1 MRLTIIRG
9 QPVVSRTNA
18 GLSLFHYLG
27 LTHSLPRNLP
37 INGLFWGNFKVA
49 FLHLN
54 IRGRLVLG
62 FSVLCVLLAVV
73 IGTTI
78 VKVRTVNES
87 TDRTVN
93 LRVPTAMTA
102 SDMVAGVYASLAS
115 LRGWLITGN
124 EVFKSERAVLWK
136 DLQARGSEMD
146 RLAGQ
151 WTVEQNKVDW
161 KQAKPLLDELRN
173 AQDKAEAIAHT
184 IDEQPAAKILATEAA
199 PLAKLMLQKATAII
213 DEEGG
218 IASTDARK
226 SLLIG
231 FADMRGSMAMA
242 IGAIRAY
249 LLTADVAFKNEFVE
263 LWALNQ
269 KKFDALEKRRSEM
282 TGDQQTAFD
291 TLVAARAKFAP
302 LPQKMFEIRASDRW
316 NMAQWFLTNEAAPRA
331 NKLLDIF
338 AGDKTAVG
346 SRAGGMVARQQNNLK
361 ADGAAVLAETGFL
374 MTLLWVL
381 MGVGIGVAAT
391 VVYLT
396 NRSIVP
402 PILSMVGAMGRLA
415 GGDHSVEI
423 PATDKQDEIGLMA
436 RAVLIFKEN
445 MIKAKELAAK
455 EAEAISARV
464 ARAARVNELTQ
475 TFDTDISNVLRSVA
489 SASTELQATASQM
502 TSTAEETSNQATA
515 VAAATEEA
523 STNVQTV
530 AAASEELASSVT
542 EIGRQ
547 VAQSAA
553 IAQKA
558 VGEADRTNTTVQ
570 GLFKDAASIG
580 DVVKLISEIAS
591 QTNLLALNAT
601 IEAARAGEAGRG
613 FAVVAAEVKSLAE
626 QTAKATDQIS
636 AQVSSIQN
644 SSSEAVSAIKG
655 ISATINE
662 MSEIASAIAGAVEEQ
677 GSATQEIARNV
688 QQAALGTGEIS
699 SNVAGVQQAAGD
711 TGAAAHQ
718 VLQASS
724 ELSRQSETMRG
735 QVETFL
741 SNIKAA

>member
-1 MRLTIIRG
+1 M
-9 QPVVSRTNA
+9 
-18 GLSLFHYLG
+18 
-27 LTHSLPRNLP
+27 
-37 INGLFWGNFKVA
+37 A
-49 FLHLN
+49 FLQLN
-54 IRGRLVLG
+54 IRGRLILG
-62 FSVLCVLLAVV
+62 FSVLGVLLAAVV
-73 IGTTI
+73 GTTI
-78 VKVRTVNES
+78 IKVRTVNES

-102 SDMVAGVYASLAS
+102 SDLVAGVYASLAS

-124 EVFKSERAVLWK
+124 DVFKAERMLLWK
-136 DLQARGSEMD
+136 DIQARGSEMD
-146 RLAGQ
+146 RLSGQ
-151 WTVEQNKVDW
+151 WTVEQNKLDW
-161 KQAKPLLDELRN
+161 KQAKPLLDELRS

-184 IDEQPAAKILATEAA
+184 IDEQPAAKILAIEAA
-199 PLAKLMLQKATAII
+199 PLAKLMLQKATSII

-249 LLTADVAFKNEFVE
+249 LLTADEAFKTEFVE

-269 KKFDALEKRRSEM
+269 KKFDALDKRRSEM
-282 TGDQQTAFD
+282 TPDQQKAFD
-291 TLVAARAKFAP
+291 ALVGARTKFAP
-302 LPQKMFEIRASDRW
+302 LPQKMFDIRASDRW

-338 AGDKTAVG
+338 AGAKNAEG
-346 SRAGGMVARQQNNLK
+346 SRSGGMVMRQQNNLK
-361 ADGAAVLAETGFL
+361 ADGAAVLAETSLL

-381 MGVGIGVAAT
+381 MGVGIGVAVT

-402 PILSMVGAMGRLA
+402 PILKMVGAMGQLA
-415 GGDHSVEI
+415 AGDHAVEI
-423 PATDKQDEIGLMA
+423 PSTNKKDEIGLMA

-445 MIKAKELAAK
+445 MIKAKELATK

-464 ARAARVNELTQ
+464 ARAARVNELTEA
-475 TFDTDISNVLRSVA
+475 FDAEISTVLRSVA
-489 SASTELQATASQM
+489 SASTELQATASSM
-502 TSTAEETSNQATA
+502 TATAEETSNQATA

-530 AAASEELASSVT
+530 AAASEELASSVS
-542 EIGRQ
+542 EISRQ
-547 VAQSAA
+547 VAQSAT

-558 VGEADRTNTTVQ
+558 VVEADRTNTTVQ

-735 QVETFL
+735 QVESFL

>member
-1 MRLTIIRG
+1 LRWREFI
-9 QPVVSRTNA
+9 
-18 GLSLFHYLG
+18 
-27 LTHSLPRNLP
+27 
-37 INGLFWGNFKVA
+37 VA
-49 FLHLN
+49 FLQLN
-54 IRGRLVLG
+54 IRGRLILG
-62 FSVLCVLLAVV
+62 FSVLCVLLAGVV
-73 IGTTI
+73 GITMI
-78 VKVRTVNES
+78 KVHTVSEA
-87 TDRTVN
+87 TERTVN

-124 EVFKSERAVLWK
+124 DVFKAERAAFWK
-136 DLQARGSEMD
+136 ELQTRGSEMD
-146 RLAGQ
+146 RLSGQ

-161 KQAKPLLDELRN
+161 RQAKPLLDELRN

-184 IDEQPAAKILATEAA
+184 IDEQPAAKLLATEAA

-218 IASTDARK
+218 IASTDTRK

-249 LLTADVAFKNEFVE
+249 LLTADAAFKSEYE
-263 LWALNQ
+263 QLWVLNQ
-269 KKFDALEKRRSEM
+269 KKFDALSKRRSEM
-282 TGDQQTAFD
+282 TSDQQAAFD
-291 TLVAARAKFAP
+291 SLVEARAKFSP

-338 AGDKTAVG
+338 AGAKNSAG
-346 SRAGGMVARQQNNLK
+346 ARSGGMVSRQQDNLK
-361 ADGAAVLAETGFL
+361 QDGATTLAETNFL
-374 MTLLWVL
+374 TTLLWVL
-381 MGVGIGVAAT
+381 LGVGIGVAAT

-402 PILSMVGAMGRLA
+402 PILKMVSAMGRLA

-423 PATDKQDEIGLMA
+423 PATDNKDEIGLMA

-464 ARAARVNELTQ
+464 ARATRVNELTQ
-475 TFDTDISNVLRSVA
+475 AFDVDISTVLRSVA
-489 SASTELQATASQM
+489 SASTELQATASSM
-502 TSTAEETSNQATA
+502 TATAEETSSQATA

-530 AAASEELASSVT
+530 AAASEELASSVN
-542 EIGRQ
+542 EISRQ

-558 VGEADRTNTTVQ
+558 VAEADRTNTTVQ
-570 GLFKDAASIG
+570 GLFNDAASIG
-580 DVVKLISEIAS
+580 DVVKLISDIAS

-636 AQVSSIQN
+636 TQIASIQT
-644 SSSEAVSAIKG
+644 SSSDAVDAIKG
-655 ISATINE
+655 ITTTINE
-662 MSEIASAIAGAVEEQ
+662 INEIASAIASAVEEQ

-699 SNVAGVQQAAGD
+699 SNVTGVQQAAGD

-724 ELSRQSETMRG
+724 ELSRQSETMRTH
-735 QVETFL
+735 VEGFL

>member
-1 MRLTIIRG
+1 MVNG
-9 QPVVSRTNA
+9 QPSSGVRA
-18 GLSLFHYLG
+18 GCSH
-27 LTHSLPRNLP
+27 
-37 INGLFWGNFKVA
+37 WGKFTVA
-49 FLHLN
+49 FLQLN
-54 IRGRLVLG
+54 IRGRLILG
-62 FSVLCVLLAVV
+62 FSVLCILLAAVV
-73 IGTTI
+73 GTTI
-78 VKVRTVNES
+78 IKVRTVDES
-87 TDRTVN
+87 TKRTVN

-102 SDMVAGVYASLAS
+102 SDLVTGVYASLAS
-115 LRGWLITGN
+115 LRGWLITDN
-124 EVFKSERAVLWK
+124 DVFKTERAVLWK
-136 DLQARGSEMD
+136 DIQEHGSEMD
-146 RLAGQ
+146 RLSGQ
-151 WTVEQNKVDW
+151 WTVEQNKLDW
-161 KQAKPLLDELRN
+161 KEAKSLLDELRN

-184 IDEQPAAKILATEAA
+184 VDEQPAAKILATEAA
-199 PLAKLMLQKATAII
+199 PLAKLMLQKATSII

-249 LLTADVAFKNEFVE
+249 LLTADAAFKTEFSE

-282 TGDQQTAFD
+282 TPDQQKAFD
-291 TLVAARAKFAP
+291 ALVAARAKFSP

-338 AGDKTAVG
+338 AGPKNATG
-346 SRAGGMVARQQNNLK
+346 SRSGGMVSRQQDNLK
-361 ADGAAVLAETGFL
+361 SDGAAVLAETNFL

-402 PILSMVGAMGRLA
+402 PILKMVGAMGQLSR
-415 GGDHSVEI
+415 GDHSVEI
-423 PATDKQDEIGLMA
+423 PATENKDEIGLMA

-445 MIKAKELAAK
+445 MIRAKELAAK
-455 EAEAISARV
+455 EAEAIKERV

-475 TFDTDISNVLRSVA
+475 AFDADITTVLRSVA
-489 SASTELQATASQM
+489 SASTELQATASSM
-502 TSTAEETSNQATA
+502 TATAEETSNQATA
-515 VAAATEEA
+515 VAGATEEA

-530 AAASEELASSVT
+530 AAASEQLASSVT
-542 EIGRQ
+542 EISRQ
-547 VAQSAA
+547 VAQSAT
-553 IAQKA
+553 IAKKA
-558 VGEADRTNTTVQ
+558 VVEADRTNTAVQ

-636 AQVSSIQN
+636 AQVSSIQT

-662 MSEIASAIAGAVEEQ
+662 MSEIASAIASAVEEQ

-699 SNVAGVQQAAGD
+699 SNVTGVQQAAGD

-735 QVETFL
+735 QVESFL

>member
-1 MRLTIIRG
+1 M
-9 QPVVSRTNA
+9 A
-18 GLSLFHYLG
+18 M
-27 LTHSLPRNLP
+27 
-37 INGLFWGNFKVA
+37 
-49 FLHLN
+49 LHLN
-54 IRGRLVLG
+54 IRGRLILG
-62 FSVLCVLLAVV
+62 FSVLCALLACVV
-73 IGTTI
+73 GVTI
-78 VKVRTVNES
+78 LKVNVVNVS

-102 SDMVAGVYASLAS
+102 SDVVAGVYASLAS

-124 EVFKSERAVLWK
+124 DAFKAERATLWK
-136 DLQARGSEMD
+136 DIQRHGSAMD
-146 RLAGQ
+146 GLSGQ
-151 WTVEQNKVDW
+151 WTVEQNKADW
-161 KQAKPLLDELRN
+161 KQAKPLLDELRS

-199 PLAKLMLQKATAII
+199 PLAKAMLQRATAII

-218 IASTDARK
+218 ISSTDQRK

-249 LLTADVAFKNEFVE
+249 LLTADMTFKKEFE
-263 LWALNQ
+263 DLWALNQ
-269 KKFDALEKRRSEM
+269 NKFEALSKRRAEM
-282 TGDQQTAFD
+282 TSDQQKAFD
-291 TLVAARAKFAP
+291 ELVAARAKFSP

-316 NMAQWFLTNEAAPRA
+316 NMAQWLLSNEAAPRA

-338 AGDKTAVG
+338 VGPKDAAGMR
-346 SRAGGMVARQQNNLK
+346 SGGMVARQQENLK
-361 ADGAAVLAETGFL
+361 KDGAAVLAETGFL

-381 MGVGIGVAAT
+381 LGAAIGVAAT

-402 PILSMVGAMGRLA
+402 PILNMVGAMGQLA
-415 GGDHSVEI
+415 GGDHCVAI
-423 PATDKQDEIGLMA
+423 PATDKKDEIGLMA
-436 RAVLIFKEN
+436 KAVLIFKEN
-445 MIKAKELAAK
+445 MIKAKELAEK

-464 ARAARVNELTQ
+464 ARAARVNELTE
-475 TFDTDISNVLRSVA
+475 TFDSNISTVLRSVA
-489 SASTELQATASQM
+489 SASTELQATASSM
-502 TSTAEETSNQATA
+502 TATAEETSNQATA

-542 EIGRQ
+542 EISRQ
-547 VAQSAA
+547 VAQSAT
-553 IAQKA
+553 IARKA
-558 VGEADRTNTTVQ
+558 VGEADRTNATVQ
-570 GLFKDAASIG
+570 GLFKDAAAIG

-613 FAVVAAEVKSLAE
+613 FAVVASEVKSLAE
-626 QTAKATDQIS
+626 QTAKATDQIG

-644 SSSEAVSAIKG
+644 SSSEAVTAIKG

-699 SNVAGVQQAAGD
+699 SNVSGVQQAAGD

-724 ELSRQSETMRG
+724 ELSRQSETMRKH
-735 QVETFL
+735 VETFL

>member
-1 MRLTIIRG
+1 
-9 QPVVSRTNA
+9 
-18 GLSLFHYLG
+18 
-27 LTHSLPRNLP
+27 
-37 INGLFWGNFKVA
+37 
-49 FLHLN
+49 
-54 IRGRLVLG
+54 
-62 FSVLCVLLAVV
+62 
-73 IGTTI
+73 
-78 VKVRTVNES
+78 
-87 TDRTVN
+87 
-93 LRVPTAMTA
+93 
-102 SDMVAGVYASLAS
+102 
-115 LRGWLITGN
+115 
-124 EVFKSERAVLWK
+124 
-136 DLQARGSEMD
+136 
-146 RLAGQ
+146 
-151 WTVEQNKVDW
+151 
-161 KQAKPLLDELRN
+161 
-173 AQDKAEAIAHT
+173 
-184 IDEQPAAKILATEAA
+184 
-199 PLAKLMLQKATAII
+199 MLQKATAII

-218 IASTDARK
+218 ITSTDARK

-231 FADMRGSMAMA
+231 FADMRGTMAMA

-249 LLTADVAFKNEFVE
+249 LLTADIAFKKEFEE
-263 LWALNQ
+263 LWAVNQ
-269 KKFDALEKRRSEM
+269 KKFEALAKRRAEM
-282 TGDQQTAFD
+282 TGEQQKAFD
-291 TLVAARAKFAP
+291 ALVDARAKFAP
-302 LPQKMFEIRASDRW
+302 MPQKMFEIRASDRW

-338 AGDKTAVG
+338 VGAKDATG
-346 SRAGGMVARQQNNLK
+346 SRSGGMVTRQQDNLK
-361 ADGAAVLAETGFL
+361 KDGAAVLAETSFL

-381 MGVGIGVAAT
+381 LGVGIGVAAT

-402 PILSMVGAMGRLA
+402 PILKMVGAMGQLA
-415 GGDHSVEI
+415 GGDHSVAI
-423 PATDKQDEIGLMA
+423 PATDKKDEIGLMA

-445 MIKAKELAAK
+445 MIKAKELAEK

-464 ARAARVNELTQ
+464 ARAARVSELTQ
-475 TFDTDISNVLRSVA
+475 TFDANISTVLRSVA
-489 SASTELQATASQM
+489 SASTELQATASSM
-502 TSTAEETSNQATA
+502 TATAEETSNQATA

-542 EIGRQ
+542 EISRQ

-613 FAVVAAEVKSLAE
+613 FAVVASEVKSLAE
-626 QTAKATDQIS
+626 QTAKATDQIG

-644 SSSEAVSAIKG
+644 SSSEAVTAIRG
-655 ISATINE
+655 ITATINE

-699 SNVAGVQQAAGD
+699 ANVAGVQQAAGD

-724 ELSRQSETMRG
+724 ELSQQSETMRSH
-735 QVETFL
+735 VETFL
-741 SNIKAA
+741 SDIKAA

>member
-1 MRLTIIRG
+1 M
-9 QPVVSRTNA
+9 
-18 GLSLFHYLG
+18 
-27 LTHSLPRNLP
+27 
-37 INGLFWGNFKVA
+37 A

-54 IRGRLVLG
+54 IRGRLILG
-62 FSVLCVLLAVV
+62 FSILCILLAGVV
-73 IGTTI
+73 GTTI
-78 VKVRTVNES
+78 FKVRMVNEA

-102 SDMVAGVYASLAS
+102 SDVVAGVYASLAS
-115 LRGWLITGN
+115 LRAWLITGN
-124 EVFKSERAVLWK
+124 EAFKSERAALWK
-136 DLQARGSEMD
+136 DIQKHGSEMD
-146 RLAGQ
+146 RLSGL
-151 WTVEQNKVDW
+151 WTVEQNRVDW
-161 KQAKPLLDELRN
+161 RQAKPLLDELRN

-199 PLAKLMLQKATAII
+199 PLAKLMLQKATSII
-213 DEEGG
+213 NEEGS
-218 IASTDARK
+218 IASTDTRK

-231 FADMRGSMAMA
+231 FADLRGSMAMA

-249 LLTADVAFKNEFVE
+249 LLTADEAFKTEFAE

-269 KKFDALEKRRSEM
+269 KKFDALSKRRPEM
-282 TGDQQTAFD
+282 TGDQQNDFD
-291 TLVAARAKFAP
+291 ALAAARVKFSP
-302 LPQKMFEIRASDRW
+302 LPQKMFEIRASDQW
-316 NMAQWFLTNEAAPRA
+316 NMAQWFLTSEAAPRA

-338 AGDKTAVG
+338 AGVKNAAG
-346 SRAGGMVARQQNNLK
+346 SRSGGMVSRQQDNLS
-361 ADGAAVLAETGFL
+361 ADGAVVLAETNFL
-374 MTLLWVL
+374 VTLLWVL
-381 MGVGIGVAAT
+381 MGVGIGVAVT

-402 PILSMVGAMGRLA
+402 PILKMVSAMGQLA

-423 PATDKQDEIGLMA
+423 PATDKKDEIGLMA

-445 MIKAKELAAK
+445 MIRAKELAAK
-455 EAEAISARV
+455 EAEAIKERV
-464 ARAARVNELTQ
+464 ARATRVNDLTQ
-475 TFDTDISNVLRSVA
+475 AFDADISTVLKSVA
-489 SASTELQATASQM
+489 SASTELQATASSM
-502 TSTAEETSNQATA
+502 TATAEETSNQATA

-523 STNVQTV
+523 SANVQTV

-547 VAQSAA
+547 VTQSAT

-558 VGEADRTNTTVQ
+558 VVEAELTNTTIQ
-570 GLFKDAASIG
+570 GLFNDAASIG
-580 DVVKLISEIAS
+580 DVVKLISDIAG

-636 AQVSSIQN
+636 AQVLSIQT

-655 ISATINE
+655 ITATINQ
-662 MSEIASAIAGAVEEQ
+662 MSEISSAIASAVEEQ

-688 QQAALGTGEIS
+688 QQAAQGTSEIT
-699 SNVAGVQQAAGD
+699 SNVSGVQQAAGD

-718 VLQASS
+718 VLEASN
-724 ELSRQSETMRG
+724 ELSRQSETMRT
-735 QVETFL
+735 QVESFL
-741 SNIKAA
+741 DNIKAA

>member
-1 MRLTIIRG
+1 M
-9 QPVVSRTNA
+9 A
-18 GLSLFHYLG
+18 SLQ
-27 LTHSLPRNLP
+27 
-37 INGLFWGNFKVA
+37 
-49 FLHLN
+49 LN
-54 IRGRLVLG
+54 IRGRLILG
-62 FSVLCVLLAVV
+62 FGALCLLLAAVV
-73 IGTTI
+73 GITI
-78 VKVRTVNES
+78 FKVRTINDA

-102 SDMVAGVYASLAS
+102 NDLVAGVYASLAS

-124 EVFKSERAVLWK
+124 DVFKTERAGLWK
-136 DLQARGSEMD
+136 DIQARGSEMD
-146 RLAGQ
+146 KLSGQ
-151 WTVEQNKVDW
+151 WTVEQNKLDW
-161 KQAKPLLDELRN
+161 KQAKPLLDELRS

-213 DEEGG
+213 DQEGN
-218 IASTDARK
+218 IASTDTRK

-231 FADMRGSMAMA
+231 FADLRGSMAMA

-249 LLTADVAFKNEFVE
+249 LLTADVNFKKEYE
-263 LWALNQ
+263 DLWALNQ
-269 KKFDALEKRRSEM
+269 KKFEALSKRRSEM
-282 TGDQQTAFD
+282 TPEQQKAFD
-291 TLVAARAKFAP
+291 SLVAAREKFSP

-338 AGDKTAVG
+338 AGAKTDGG
-346 SRAGGMVARQQNNLK
+346 SRSGGMVARQQQSLK
-361 ADGAAVLAETGFL
+361 KDGAAVLAETSL
-374 MTLLWVL
+374 LTTLLWVL
-381 MGVGIGVAAT
+381 MGVGIGIAAT

-402 PILSMVGAMGRLA
+402 PILKMVGAMGQLA

-423 PATDKQDEIGLMA
+423 PAVDKKDEIGLMA
-436 RAVLIFKEN
+436 KAVLIFKEN

-464 ARAARVNELTQ
+464 ARAARVNDLTQ
-475 TFDTDISNVLRSVA
+475 RFDANISTVLRSVA
-489 SASTELQATASQM
+489 SASTELQATASSM
-502 TSTAEETSNQATA
+502 TATAEETSSQATA

-542 EIGRQ
+542 EISRQ

-558 VGEADRTNTTVQ
+558 VSEADRTNATVQ

-636 AQVSSIQN
+636 TQVSSIQT

-655 ISATINE
+655 ITATINE
-662 MSEIASAIAGAVEEQ
+662 MNEIASAIASAVEEQ
-677 GSATQEIARNV
+677 GSATKEIARNV
-688 QQAALGTGEIS
+688 QQAAFGTSEIS

>member
-1 MRLTIIRG
+1 M
-9 QPVVSRTNA
+9 S
-18 GLSLFHYLG
+18 
-27 LTHSLPRNLP
+27 
-37 INGLFWGNFKVA
+37 
-49 FLHLN
+49 FLQLN
-54 IRGRLVLG
+54 IRGRLIFG
-62 FSVLCVLLAVV
+62 FSILCILLAAVV
-73 IGTTI
+73 GTTLI
-78 VKVRTVNES
+78 KVQTVSEL

-102 SDMVAGVYASLAS
+102 SDLVAGVYASLAS
-115 LRGWLITGN
+115 LRGFLITGN
-124 EVFKSERAVLWK
+124 EVFKTERATLWK
-136 DLQARGSEMD
+136 EIQAHGSDMD
-146 RLAGQ
+146 RLSGH

-199 PLAKLMLQKATAII
+199 PLVKLMLQKATSII
-213 DEEGG
+213 NEEGN
-218 IASTDARK
+218 IASTDTRK

-249 LLTADVAFKNEFVE
+249 LLTADEAFKTEFVE
-263 LWALNQ
+263 LWAHNQ
-269 KKFDALEKRRSEM
+269 KKFEALSERRSEM
-282 TGDQQTAFD
+282 TPDQRAAFD
-291 TLVAARAKFAP
+291 ALVAARAKFSP
-302 LPQKMFEIRASDRW
+302 LPQKMFDIRASDRW

-338 AGDKTAVG
+338 AGAKNATG
-346 SRAGGMVARQQNNLK
+346 SRSGGMVTRQQDNLK
-361 ADGAAVLAETGFL
+361 EDGATVLAETNFL

-402 PILSMVGAMGRLA
+402 PILKMVDAMGRLA

-423 PATDKQDEIGLMA
+423 PATDKKDEIGLMA

-455 EAEAISARV
+455 EAEAIKERV

-475 TFDTDISNVLRSVA
+475 AFDADITTVLRSVA
-489 SASTELQATASQM
+489 SASTELQATASSM
-502 TSTAEETSNQATA
+502 TATAEETSNQATA

-530 AAASEELASSVT
+530 AVASEELASSVN
-542 EIGRQ
+542 EISRQ
-547 VAQSAA
+547 VAHSAT

-558 VGEADRTNTTVQ
+558 VVEADRTNATVQ
-570 GLFKDAASIG
+570 SLFNDAASIG
-580 DVVKLISEIAS
+580 DVVKLINEIAG

-613 FAVVAAEVKSLAE
+613 FAVVAAEVKSSRRANR
-626 QTAKATDQIS
+626 QGNGTDRR
-636 AQVSSIQN
+636 SSFVDSGLIQR
-644 SSSEAVSAIKG
+644 SRRRH
-655 ISATINE
+655 
-662 MSEIASAIAGAVEEQ
+662 Q
-677 GSATQEIARNV
+677 GYLRDDQPDQRDR
-688 QQAALGTGEIS
+688 LGDCQCGGR
-699 SNVAGVQQAAGD
+699 AGVGDAGDRTQRAAG
-711 TGAAAHQ
+711 GARH
-718 VLQASS
+718 
-724 ELSRQSETMRG
+724 R
-735 QVETFL
+735 
-741 SNIKAA
+741 

>member
-1 MRLTIIRG
+1 M
-9 QPVVSRTNA
+9 
-18 GLSLFHYLG
+18 
-27 LTHSLPRNLP
+27 
-37 INGLFWGNFKVA
+37 A
-49 FLHLN
+49 FLNLN
-54 IRGRLVLG
+54 IRGRLILG
-62 FSVLCVLLAVV
+62 FSVLCALLAVV
-73 IGTTI
+73 VGTTI
-78 VKVRTVNES
+78 VKVRAVNES

-102 SDMVAGVYASLAS
+102 SDVVAGVYASLAS
-115 LRGWLITGN
+115 LRGWMITGN
-124 EVFKSERAVLWK
+124 DTFKAERATLWK
-136 DLQARGSEMD
+136 EMQRYGARMD
-146 RLAGQ
+146 SLSSH
-151 WTVEQNKVDW
+151 WTVAQNKADW
-161 KQAKPLLDELRN
+161 AEAKPLLDELRS

-184 IDEQPAAKILATEAA
+184 IDEQPAAKILATDAA
-199 PLAKLMLQKATAII
+199 PLAKLMLQKATSII
-213 DEEGG
+213 DEEGK
-218 IASTDARK
+218 IASTDERK

-231 FADMRGSMAMA
+231 FADLRGSMAMA

-249 LLTADVAFKNEFVE
+249 LLTADLAFKKEFEE
-263 LWALNQ
+263 LWALND
-269 KKFDALEKRRSEM
+269 KKFDALSKRRSEM
-282 TGDQQTAFD
+282 TRAQQEAFD
-291 TLVAARAKFAP
+291 ALVDARKKFAP
-302 LPQKMFEIRASDRW
+302 LPQKMFEIRASNRW

-338 AGDKTAVG
+338 AGAKDSGGAR
-346 SRAGGMVARQQNNLK
+346 SGGMVSRQQDNLRR
-361 ADGAAVLAETGFL
+361 DGDAVLAETSFL

-381 MGVGIGVAAT
+381 LGVGIGVAVT

-402 PILSMVGAMGRLA
+402 PILNMVGAMGQLA
-415 GGDHSVEI
+415 GGDHAVAI
-423 PATDKQDEIGLMA
+423 PATDKKDEIGLMA

-445 MIKAKELAAK
+445 MIKAKELAEK

-464 ARAARVNELTQ
+464 ARAARVNELTA
-475 TFDTDISNVLRSVA
+475 TFDSNISTVLRSVA
-489 SASTELQATASQM
+489 SASTELQATASSM
-502 TSTAEETSNQATA
+502 TATAEETSNQATA

-542 EIGRQ
+542 EISRQ

-558 VGEADRTNTTVQ
+558 VGEADRTNATVQ

-613 FAVVAAEVKSLAE
+613 FAVVPSEVKGLAE

-636 AQVSSIQN
+636 SQVSSIQN
-644 SSSEAVSAIKG
+644 SSSEAVSAIMG
-655 ISATINE
+655 ITATIGEIN
-662 MSEIASAIAGAVEEQ
+662 EIAAAIASAVEEQ

-699 SNVAGVQQAAGD
+699 SNVSGVQQAAGD

-724 ELSRQSETMRG
+724 ELSRQSETMRSH
-735 QVETFL
+735 VETFL
-741 SNIKAA
+741 SDIKAA

>member
-1 MRLTIIRG
+1 M
-9 QPVVSRTNA
+9 
-18 GLSLFHYLG
+18 
-27 LTHSLPRNLP
+27 
-37 INGLFWGNFKVA
+37 A

-54 IRGRLVLG
+54 IRGRLILG
-62 FSVLCVLLAVV
+62 FSVLCALLACVV
-73 IGTTI
+73 AITI
-78 VKVRTVNES
+78 VKVRAVNES
-87 TDRTVN
+87 TERTVN

-102 SDMVAGVYASLAS
+102 SDVVAGVYASLAS

-124 EVFKSERAVLWK
+124 DAFKTERATLWK
-136 DLQARGSEMD
+136 DIQRHGSEMD
-146 RLAGQ
+146 GLAGR

-184 IDEQPAAKILATEAA
+184 IDEQPAAKMLATEAA
-199 PLAKLMLQKATAII
+199 PLAKLMLQKATSII
-213 DEEGG
+213 DEEGS
-218 IASTDARK
+218 IASTDQRK

-249 LLTADVAFKNEFVE
+249 LLTADVTFKKEFE
-263 LWALNQ
+263 DLWVLNQ
-269 KKFDALEKRRSEM
+269 QKFDALSKRRSEM
-282 TGDQQTAFD
+282 TNDQQKAFD
-291 TLVAARAKFAP
+291 ALVDARAKFSP

-338 AGDKTAVG
+338 AGSKDAAG
-346 SRAGGMVARQQNNLK
+346 SRSGGMVARQQQNLK
-361 ADGAAVLAETGFL
+361 QDGAAVLSETSFL
-374 MTLLWVL
+374 MQLLWVL
-381 MGVGIGVAAT
+381 LGVGIGVAAT

-402 PILSMVGAMGRLA
+402 PILNMVGAMGQLA
-415 GGDHSVEI
+415 GGDHSVAI
-423 PATDKQDEIGLMA
+423 PATDKKDEIGLMA

-445 MIKAKELAAK
+445 MIKARELAEK

-464 ARAARVNELTQ
+464 ARAARVNELTE
-475 TFDTDISNVLRSVA
+475 TFDANISTVLRSVA
-489 SASTELQATASQM
+489 SASTELQATASSM
-502 TSTAEETSNQATA
+502 TATAEETSNQATA

-542 EIGRQ
+542 EISRQ
-547 VAQSAA
+547 VAQSAT
-553 IAQKA
+553 IARKA
-558 VGEADRTNTTVQ
+558 VGEADRTNATVQ

-636 AQVSSIQN
+636 AQVSSIQA

-655 ISATINE
+655 ISSTINE

-699 SNVAGVQQAAGD
+699 SNVSGVQQAAGD

-724 ELSRQSETMRG
+724 ELSKQSETMRNH
-735 QVETFL
+735 VETFL
-741 SNIKAA
+741 SDIKAA

>member
-1 MRLTIIRG
+1 M
-9 QPVVSRTNA
+9 
-18 GLSLFHYLG
+18 
-27 LTHSLPRNLP
+27 
-37 INGLFWGNFKVA
+37 A
-49 FLHLN
+49 FLQLN
-54 IRGRLVLG
+54 IRGRLIAG
-62 FSVLCVLLAVV
+62 FSVLCLLLAVV
-73 IGTTI
+73 VGATI
-78 VKVRTVNES
+78 IKVRTVNES

-124 EVFKSERAVLWK
+124 DVFKAERAVLWK
-136 DLQARGSEMD
+136 DIQARSSEMD
-146 RLAGQ
+146 RLSGQ
-151 WTVEQNKVDW
+151 WTVEQNKADW
-161 KQAKPLLDELRN
+161 KQAKPLFDELRN

-199 PLAKLMLQKATAII
+199 PLAKLMLQKATSII
-213 DEEGG
+213 DEEGN

-242 IGAIRAY
+242 IGAIRGY
-249 LLTADVAFKNEFVE
+249 LLTADVNFKNEFEE

-269 KKFDALEKRRSEM
+269 KKFDALSKRRSEM
-282 TGDQQTAFD
+282 TADQQNAFD
-291 TLVAARAKFAP
+291 SLVAARAKFSP

-338 AGDKTAVG
+338 AGAKNSAG
-346 SRAGGMVARQQNNLK
+346 SRSGGMVSRQQDSLK
-361 ADGAAVLAETGFL
+361 ADGAAVLAETSFL
-374 MTLLWVL
+374 VTLLWVL

-415 GGDHSVEI
+415 GGDHGVEI

-445 MIKAKELAAK
+445 MIRAKELAAK

-475 TFDTDISNVLRSVA
+475 AFDTDISAVLRSVA
-489 SASTELQATASQM
+489 SASTELQATASSM
-502 TSTAEETSNQATA
+502 TATAEETSNQATA

-530 AAASEELASSVT
+530 AAASEQLASSVN
-542 EIGRQ
+542 EISRQ

-558 VGEADRTNTTVQ
+558 VTEADRTNTTVQ

-580 DVVKLISEIAS
+580 DVVKLISEIAG

-601 IEAARAGEAGRG
+601 IEAARAGESGRG

-636 AQVSSIQN
+636 AQVSSIQT
-644 SSSEAVSAIKG
+644 SSSEAVNAIKG
-655 ISATINE
+655 ISTTINE
-662 MSEIASAIAGAVEEQ
+662 MNEIASAIASAVEEQ

-699 SNVAGVQQAAGD
+699 SNVSGVQQAAGD

-724 ELSRQSETMRG
+724 ELSQQSETMRG
-735 QVETFL
+735 HVETFL
-741 SNIKAA
+741 SGIKAA

>member
-1 MRLTIIRG
+1 MAIL
-9 QPVVSRTNA
+9 N
-18 GLSLFHYLG
+18 LS
-27 LTHSLPRNLP
+27 
-37 INGLFWGNFKVA
+37 
-49 FLHLN
+49 
-54 IRGRLVLG
+54 IRGRLILG
-62 FSVLCVLLAVV
+62 FSALCALLAIVV
-73 IGTTI
+73 GTTI
-78 VKVRTVNES
+78 IKLRTVSES
-87 TDRTVN
+87 TERTVN

-102 SDMVAGVYASLAS
+102 NDLVAGVYASLAA

-124 EVFKSERAVLWK
+124 QAFKAERSVLWK
-136 DLQARGSEMD
+136 NIQKHGFEMD
-146 RLAGQ
+146 RLSGE
-151 WTVEQNKVDW
+151 WTVEQNKLDW
-161 KQAKPLLDELRN
+161 KAAKPLLEELRN

-184 IDEQPAAKILATEAA
+184 IDEQPAARVLATEAA
-199 PLAKLMLQKATAII
+199 PLAKVMLQKATSII
-213 DEEGG
+213 NEEAS
-218 IASTDARK
+218 IPSTDSRK

-249 LLTADVAFKNEFVE
+249 LLTADIAFKNEFEE

-269 KKFDALEKRRSEM
+269 KKFDALSARRSEM
-282 TGDQQTAFD
+282 TADQQAAFD
-291 TLVAARAKFAP
+291 ALVAARARFSP

-338 AGDKTAVG
+338 AGARDAEG
-346 SRAGGMVARQQNNLK
+346 SRSGGMVSRQQDNLR
-361 ADGAAVLAETGFL
+361 ADGAKVLAETSFL
-374 MTLLWVL
+374 TTLLWMM
-381 MGVGIGVAAT
+381 MGIGIGVAAT
-391 VVYLT
+391 VVYMT

-402 PILSMVGAMGRLA
+402 PILEMVGAMGQLA
-415 GGDHSVEI
+415 GGDHSVKI
-423 PATDKQDEIGLMA
+423 PATEKKDEIGLMA
-436 RAVLIFKEN
+436 KAVLIFKEN
-445 MIKAKELAAK
+445 MIKAKELADK
-455 EAEAISARV
+455 EAEAIKARI

-475 TFDTDISNVLRSVA
+475 AFDDDKSLVLKSVA
-489 SASTELQATASQM
+489 SASTELQATASSM
-502 TSTAEETSNQATA
+502 TATAEETSNQATA

-530 AAASEELASSVT
+530 ASAAEELASSVN
-542 EIGRQ
+542 EISRQ
-547 VAQSAA
+547 VSQSAA

-558 VGEADRTNTTVQ
+558 VTEADRTNATVQ
-570 GLFKDAASIG
+570 SLFNEATGIG
-580 DVVKLISEIAS
+580 DVVKLNSEIAS

-636 AQVSSIQN
+636 TQVSSIQ
-644 SSSEAVSAIKG
+644 SSSSDAVSAIKG

-662 MSEIASAIAGAVEEQ
+662 ISEIANVIASAVEEQ

-699 SNVAGVQQAAGD
+699 SNVTGVQQAAGD

-718 VLQASS
+718 VLEASN
-724 ELSRQSETMRG
+724 ELSKQSEMMRG
-735 QVETFL
+735 HVESFL

>member
-1 MRLTIIRG
+1 
-9 QPVVSRTNA
+9 
-18 GLSLFHYLG
+18 LG
-27 LTHSLPRNLP
+27 
-37 INGLFWGNFKVA
+37 
-49 FLHLN
+49 
-54 IRGRLVLG
+54 IRGRLILG
-62 FSVLCVLLAVV
+62 FSALCVLLAIVV
-73 IGTTI
+73 GTTI
-78 VKVRTVNES
+78 IKVRTVSES

-102 SDMVAGVYASLAS
+102 NDMVAGVYASLAA

-124 EVFKSERAVLWK
+124 QAFKAERSVLWTNIQK
-136 DLQARGSEMD
+136 RGFEMD
-146 RLAGQ
+146 RLSAE

-161 KQAKPLLDELRN
+161 KTAKPLLEELRS

-184 IDEQPAAKILATEAA
+184 LDEQPAAKVLSTEAA
-199 PLAKLMLQKATAII
+199 PLAKVMLQKATSII
-213 DEEGG
+213 NEEAS
-218 IASTDARK
+218 IPSTDSRK

-242 IGAIRAY
+242 VGAIRAY
-249 LLTADVAFKNEFVE
+249 LLTADIAFKNEFEE

-269 KKFDALEKRRSEM
+269 KKFDALSARRPEM
-282 TGDQQTAFD
+282 TADQQAAFD
-291 TLVAARAKFAP
+291 ALVAARAKFSP

-338 AGDKTAVG
+338 AGTRDAEG
-346 SRAGGMVARQQNNLK
+346 SRSGGMVSRQQESLR
-361 ADGAAVLAETGFL
+361 ADGAMVLAQTSFL
-374 MTLLWVL
+374 TTLLWVM

-391 VVYLT
+391 VVYMT

-402 PILSMVGAMGRLA
+402 PILEMVGAMGRLA
-415 GGDHSVEI
+415 AGDHSVEI
-423 PATDKQDEIGLMA
+423 PATEKKDEIGLMA
-436 RAVLIFKEN
+436 KAVLIFKEN
-445 MIKAKELAAK
+445 MIKAKELADK
-455 EAEAISARV
+455 EAEAIKARI

-475 TFDTDISNVLRSVA
+475 AFDDDISLVLKSVA
-489 SASTELQATASQM
+489 SASTELQATASSM
-502 TSTAEETSNQATA
+502 TATAEETSSQATA

-530 AAASEELASSVT
+530 ASASEELASSVN
-542 EIGRQ
+542 EISRQ

-558 VGEADRTNTTVQ
+558 VTEADRTNATVQ
-570 GLFKDAASIG
+570 SLFNEATGIG

-636 AQVSSIQN
+636 TQVSSIQ
-644 SSSEAVSAIKG
+644 SSSSNAVSAIKG

-662 MSEIASAIAGAVEEQ
+662 ISEIATIIASAVEEQ

-699 SNVAGVQQAAGD
+699 SNVTGVQQAAGD

-718 VLQASS
+718 VLEASN
-724 ELSRQSETMRG
+724 ELSKQSEMMRG
-735 QVETFL
+735 QVESFL

>member
-1 MRLTIIRG
+1 
-9 QPVVSRTNA
+9 
-18 GLSLFHYLG
+18 
-27 LTHSLPRNLP
+27 
-37 INGLFWGNFKVA
+37 VA
-49 FLHLN
+49 FLQLN
-54 IRGRLVLG
+54 IRGRLILG
-62 FSVLCVLLAVV
+62 FSVLCVLLAAVV
-73 IGTTI
+73 GTTI
-78 VKVRTVNES
+78 IKVRTVSES
-87 TDRTVN
+87 TDRTIN

-124 EVFKSERAVLWK
+124 EAFKAERAVLWK
-136 DLQARGSEMD
+136 DIQSRGSEMD
-146 RLAGQ
+146 RLSGQ

-161 KQAKPLLDELRN
+161 KQARPLLDELRN

-184 IDEQPAAKILATEAA
+184 IDEQPAAKLLATEAA
-199 PLAKLMLQKATAII
+199 PLAKLMLQKATSII
-213 DEEGG
+213 NEEGG

-226 SLLIG
+226 SLLID

-249 LLTADVAFKNEFVE
+249 LLTADVSFKTEFEE

-269 KKFDALEKRRSEM
+269 KKFDALSKRRSEM
-282 TGDQQTAFD
+282 TADQQKAFD
-291 TLVAARAKFAP
+291 SLIEARTKFAP

-338 AGDKTAVG
+338 AGAKDSAG
-346 SRAGGMVARQQNNLK
+346 SRSGGMVSRQQDSLK
-361 ADGAAVLAETGFL
+361 TDGTMVLAETSFL

-391 VVYLT
+391 VVYVT

-402 PILSMVGAMGRLA
+402 PILQMVAAMGQLA
-415 GGDHSVEI
+415 GGDHGVEI
-423 PATDKQDEIGLMA
+423 PATDKKDEIGLMA

-464 ARAARVNELTQ
+464 ARAARVNDLTQ
-475 TFDTDISNVLRSVA
+475 TFDANISSVLRSVA
-489 SASTELQATASQM
+489 SASTELQATASSM
-502 TSTAEETSNQATA
+502 TATAEETSNQATA

-558 VGEADRTNTTVQ
+558 VAEADRTNTTVQ
-570 GLFKDAASIG
+570 GLFKDAAGIG

-636 AQVSSIQN
+636 AQVSSIQA

-655 ISATINE
+655 ISTTINE

-688 QQAALGTGEIS
+688 QQAALGTGEIA
-699 SNVAGVQQAAGD
+699 SNVSGVQQAAGD

-718 VLQASS
+718 VLQASG
-724 ELSRQSETMRG
+724 ELSKQSETMRG
-735 QVETFL
+735 HVETFL
-741 SNIKAA
+741 SSIKAA

>member
-1 MRLTIIRG
+1 M
-9 QPVVSRTNA
+9 S
-18 GLSLFHYLG
+18 
-27 LTHSLPRNLP
+27 
-37 INGLFWGNFKVA
+37 

-62 FSVLCVLLAVV
+62 FSVLCVLLASVV
-73 IGTTI
+73 GITI
-78 VKVRTVNES
+78 VKVRTVNEA
-87 TDRTVN
+87 TERTVN

-124 EVFKSERAVLWK
+124 ETFKAERAILWK
-136 DLQARGSEMD
+136 ELQKRGSEMD
-146 RLAGQ
+146 NLASH
-151 WTVEQNKVDW
+151 WTVEQNKADW

-173 AQDKAEAIAHT
+173 AQEKAEAIAHT
-184 IDEQPAAKILATEAA
+184 ADEQPAAKMLATEAA

-249 LLTADVAFKNEFVE
+249 LLTADEAFKKEFFE

-269 KKFDALEKRRSEM
+269 KKFEALSQRRAEM
-282 TGDQQTAFD
+282 TPDQQKAFD
-291 TLVAARAKFAP
+291 ALVAARTKFEP

-331 NKLLDIF
+331 NELLDIF
-338 AGDKTAVG
+338 AGAKSTDG
-346 SRAGGMVARQQNNLK
+346 GRAGGMVSRQQQNLK
-361 ADGAAVLAETGFL
+361 TDGANVLADTSFL
-374 MTLLWVL
+374 TTLLWVML
-381 MGVGIGVAAT
+381 GVGIGVAAT

-396 NRSIVP
+396 SRSIVP
-402 PILSMVGAMGRLA
+402 PILKMVAAMGQLA

-423 PATDKQDEIGLMA
+423 PAVDKKDEIGLMA
-436 RAVLIFKEN
+436 KAVLIFKDN

-455 EAEAISARV
+455 EAEAISERV

-475 TFDTDISNVLRSVA
+475 AFDASISNVLRSVA
-489 SASTELQATASQM
+489 SASTELQATASSM
-502 TSTAEETSNQATA
+502 TATAEETSNQATA

-542 EIGRQ
+542 EISRQ
-547 VAQSAA
+547 VTQSAA

-558 VGEADRTNTTVQ
+558 VTEADRTNETVQ
-570 GLFKDAASIG
+570 GLFNDAASIG

-613 FAVVAAEVKSLAE
+613 FAVVASEVKSLAE

-655 ISATINE
+655 ITATI
-662 MSEIASAIAGAVEEQ
+662 SEINEIAAAIASAVEEQ

-699 SNVAGVQQAAGD
+699 SNVSGVQQAAGD

-718 VLQASS
+718 VLQASE

-735 QVETFL
+735 EVETFL
-741 SNIKAA
+741 ANIKAA

>member
-1 MRLTIIRG
+1 MVF
-9 QPVVSRTNA
+9 PD
-18 GLSLFHYLG
+18 
-27 LTHSLPRNLP
+27 
-37 INGLFWGNFKVA
+37 
-49 FLHLN
+49 LN
-54 IRGRLVLG
+54 IRGRLILG
-62 FSVLCVLLAVV
+62 FSVLCALLACVV
-73 IGTTI
+73 GVTI
-78 VKVRTVNES
+78 IKVRTVNES
-87 TDRTVN
+87 TERTVN
-93 LRVPTAMTA
+93 LRVPTAMAA
-102 SDMVAGVYASLAS
+102 SDVVAGVYASLAS

-124 EVFKSERAVLWK
+124 DTFKAERALLWK
-136 DLQARGSEMD
+136 DIQRHGSEMD
-146 RLAGQ
+146 GLAGH
-151 WTVEQNKVDW
+151 WTVEQNKTDW
-161 KQAKPLLDELRN
+161 KQARPLLDELRS

-218 IASTDARK
+218 ITSTDARK

-249 LLTADVAFKNEFVE
+249 LLTADMAFKKEFE
-263 LWALNQ
+263 DLWALNQ
-269 KKFDALEKRRSEM
+269 KKFEALSKRRAEMTSEQQQAFDALV
-282 TGDQQTAFD
+282 D
-291 TLVAARAKFAP
+291 ARAKFAP
-302 LPQKMFEIRASDRW
+302 MPQKMFEIRASDRW

-338 AGDKTAVG
+338 AGTKDTAG
-346 SRAGGMVARQQNNLK
+346 SRSGGMVARQQTNLK
-361 ADGAAVLAETGFL
+361 QDGAATLAETSFL

-381 MGVGIGVAAT
+381 LGVGIGVAAT

-402 PILSMVGAMGRLA
+402 PILKMVGAMGQLA
-415 GGDHSVEI
+415 GGDHSVAI
-423 PATDKQDEIGLMA
+423 PATDKKDEIGLMA

-445 MIKAKELAAK
+445 MIKAKELAEK

-464 ARAARVNELTQ
+464 ARAVRVNELTQ
-475 TFDTDISNVLRSVA
+475 TFDANISAVLRSVA
-489 SASTELQATASQM
+489 SASTELQATASSM
-502 TSTAEETSNQATA
+502 TATAEETSNQATA

-542 EIGRQ
+542 EISRQ
-547 VAQSAA
+547 VAQSAT

-570 GLFKDAASIG
+570 GLFKDAAGIG

-626 QTAKATDQIS
+626 QTAKATEQIS
-636 AQVSSIQN
+636 TQVSSIQA
-644 SSSEAVSAIKG
+644 SSSEAVTAIKG

-724 ELSRQSETMRG
+724 ELSRQSETMRSH
-735 QVETFL
+735 VETFL
-741 SNIKAA
+741 SDIKAA